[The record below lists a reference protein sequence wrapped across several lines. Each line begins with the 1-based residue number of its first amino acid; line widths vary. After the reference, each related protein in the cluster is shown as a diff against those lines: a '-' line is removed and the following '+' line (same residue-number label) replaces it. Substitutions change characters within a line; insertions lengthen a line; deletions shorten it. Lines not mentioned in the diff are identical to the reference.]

1 MALLLRYWAVSA
13 PLFGLVLAGYAVA
26 RFSAW
31 RPQWTRSLTRFAFHV
46 PLPALLFLVMNRRAA
61 GSAVDLRILLAFF
74 GSCLVV
80 FLLGRLLWA
89 RVGLG
94 GVSGSVLSMGG
105 IFSNNVLL
113 GLPMARQALGQEA
126 LSRIA
131 LILVFNALSLW
142 TLATV
147 SVEWA
152 RQGTLSLRGVSR
164 AAWGVVK
171 NPIVLAILSGTLFHR
186 SGLVLPGPVEAV
198 VQPLGKTAG
207 PLALVCLGLSMA
219 GYGFRAGLRRGLAV
233 CGVKLLVQPLV
244 ALALA
249 YALGLSL
256 LDRQVV
262 VLLASLSLGVNV
274 YLMAA
279 QFEAEQAAIASAL
292 VVSTAAAA
300 VTAPLLLA
308 LASVEWLG

>member
-1 MALLLRYWAVSA
+1 MPLLLRYWAVA
-13 PLFGLVLAGYAVA
+13 TPLFGLVLAGYAA
-26 RFSAW
+26 GRFTSW
-31 RPQWTRSLTRFAFHV
+31 RSEWTRYLTRFVFHV
-46 PLPALLFLVMNRRAA
+46 PLPALLFLVMNRRAE
-61 GSAVDLRILLAFF
+61 GPAVDLRILLAFF
-74 GSCLVV
+74 GSCLGV
-80 FLLGRLLWA
+80 FVLGRIYWA
-89 RVGLG
+89 RAGLG
-94 GVSGSVLSMGG
+94 GVSQSVLGMGG

-113 GLPMARQALGQEA
+113 GLPMAKQALGQEA

-152 RQGTLSLRGVSR
+152 RHGTPSLRGMSR
-164 AAWGVVK
+164 AARGVFK
-171 NPIVLAILSGTLFHR
+171 NPIILAILAGTLFHR
-186 SGLVLPGPVEAV
+186 AGLLVPASVETVLK
-198 VQPLGKTAG
+198 PLGQTAG
-207 PLALVCLGLSMA
+207 PLALICLGLSMA
-219 GYGFRAGLRRGLAV
+219 GYGFRVGLRRGVVV
-233 CGVKLLVQPLV
+233 CCIKLLIQPLV

-249 YALGLSL
+249 HALGLSL

-292 VVSTAAAA
+292 VLSTAAAA

-308 LASVEWLG
+308 LASAS